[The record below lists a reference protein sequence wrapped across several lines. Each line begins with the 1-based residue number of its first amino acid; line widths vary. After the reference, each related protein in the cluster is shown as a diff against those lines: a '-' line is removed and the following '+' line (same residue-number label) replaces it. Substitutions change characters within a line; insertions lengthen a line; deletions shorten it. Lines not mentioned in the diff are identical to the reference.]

1 MWNLFQW
8 QSLKTRITLYCLGIF
23 LVGLWSLAFYASGM
37 LRGDMQRLLGDQ
49 QFSTVSFMVA
59 QVNQDLEDRLQ
70 VLEKVASKI
79 SPTLLADPA
88 ALQAFLSDRLLLQ
101 DSFNGGVIAYS
112 LEGTAIAEI
121 PLAAGRVGANHRER
135 DYLVSAL
142 EHDKAMVGQTVIS
155 AAPAMKFFAIAA
167 PVHDEQGKVIG
178 AIAGVTNL
186 EIPSFLTK
194 ITNHTYG
201 QTGNYFLMASRYRMI
216 VATSD
221 QGRLME
227 VLPASGISPWI
238 DRFVQGFNGSVVT
251 VNPHGHEVLVSVKQ
265 IPLAG
270 WYASVT
276 LASDEAFEPIRAM
289 QLRMLLATVLLTLLA
304 GGATWWMLRRQL
316 SPMLAAV
323 NTLASLSDPT
333 QPVQRLA
340 ITRNDEIGDLIG
352 GFNHL
357 LDTLSQREE
366 QVRQLAFYDPLTQ
379 LPNRRL
385 LNDRLSQAMAATRR
399 NACHGA
405 LMFLDLDNFKPL
417 NDVHGH
423 AVGDLLLMETAAR
436 LRQCVR
442 EIDTVSRFGGD
453 EFVVMLS
460 DLSTD
465 TATATAEALGIAE
478 KIHTALA
485 APYLLSLPS
494 KTLPAGVLQ
503 DVKVVEHHCTASIG
517 VIVFSS
523 LDASQDEIL
532 KSADAAMYQAKDA
545 GRNTIQFF
553 TAPVCPV

>member
-23 LVGLWSLAFYASGM
+23 LVGLWSLAFYASGV

-70 VLEKVASKI
+70 MLEKIASKT
-79 SPTLLADPA
+79 SPALIFQPAD
-88 ALQAFLSDRLLLQ
+88 LQDFLSDRLLLQ
-101 DSFNGGVIAYS
+101 DSFNGGVIAYN
-112 LEGTAIAEI
+112 LEGKALAEV
-121 PLAAGRVGANHRER
+121 PLSAGRVGVNHGER

-142 EHDKAMVGQTVIS
+142 QHDKAMVGQTVIS
-155 AAPAMKFFAIAA
+155 TAPSAKFFAIAV

-178 AIAGVTNL
+178 TIAGVTDL

-201 QTGNYFLMASRYRMI
+201 QTGNYYLMVSRYRTI

-221 QGRLME
+221 PDRLME
-227 VLPASGISPWI
+227 VLPAPGISPWI
-238 DRFVQGFNGSVVT
+238 DRFVQGFNGSVVV
-251 VNPHGHEVLVSVKQ
+251 VNPHGLEVLVSVKQ

-276 LASDEAFEPIRAM
+276 LASDEAFEPILAM
-289 QLRMLLATVLLTLLA
+289 QLRMLVATVLLTFLA
-304 GGATWWMLRRQL
+304 GGATWWMLRIQL
-316 SPMLAAV
+316 SPMLTAV
-323 NTLASLSDPT
+323 NTLASLSSST

-352 GFNHL
+352 SFNHL
-357 LDTLSQREE
+357 LDTLGQREE
-366 QVRQLAFYDPLTQ
+366 QVLQLAFYDPLTQ
-379 LPNRRL
+379 LSNRRL

-399 NACHGA
+399 NGCHGA

-417 NDVHGH
+417 NDAHGH
-423 AVGDLLLMETAAR
+423 AVGDLLLIETAAR
-436 LRQCVR
+436 LKQCVR

-453 EFVVMLS
+453 EFIVMLS
-460 DLSTD
+460 NLSAD
-465 TATATAEALGIAE
+465 AATAKAETLSIAE

-494 KTLPAGVLQ
+494 KASTA
-503 DVKVVEHHCTASIG
+503 DVAASNQVNQVIEHRCTASIG
-517 VIVFSS
+517 VVMFSS
-523 LDASQDEIL
+523 LDTHQDEIL
-532 KSADAAMYQAKDA
+532 KSADTAMYQAKDA
-545 GRNTIQFF
+545 GRNLIRFF
-553 TAPVCPV
+553 VAPA

>member
-1 MWNLFQW
+1 MLNFLQW

-23 LVGLWSLAFYASGM
+23 LFGLWSLAFYASGM

-49 QFSTVSFMVA
+49 QFSTLSFMVA
-59 QVNQDLEDRLQ
+59 QIDQDLKDRVQ
-70 VLEKVASKI
+70 VLEKIASKT
-79 SPTLLADPA
+79 SPMLLSQPV

-101 DSFNGGVIAYS
+101 DLFNGGVIAYN
-112 LEGTAIAEI
+112 LDGMAIAEV
-121 PLAAGRVGANHRER
+121 PLAAGRVGANHRAR
-135 DYLVSAL
+135 DYLVSTL
-142 EHDKAMVGQTVIS
+142 EHGKPMVGQTVIS
-155 AAPAMKFFAIAA
+155 TAPAAKFFAIAV

-178 AIAGVTNL
+178 ALAGVTNL
-186 EIPSFLTK
+186 EIPNFLTK

-201 QTGNYFLMASRYRMI
+201 QTGNYFLMVSRYRTI

-227 VLPASGISPWI
+227 VLPEAGISPWI
-238 DRFVQGFNGSVVT
+238 DRFVQGFNGSVVV
-251 VNPHGHEVLVSVKQ
+251 VNPHGLEVLVSVKQ
-265 IPLAG
+265 IPVAG

-276 LASDEAFEPIRAM
+276 LPSEEAFEPIRAM
-289 QLRMLLATVLLTLLA
+289 QLRMLVATILLTLLA

-316 SPMLAAV
+316 APMLTAV
-323 NTLASLSDPT
+323 NTLASLSDPS

-340 ITRNDEIGDLIG
+340 IARNDEIGDLIG

-366 QVRQLAFYDPLTQ
+366 QVRQLAFYDPLTK
-379 LPNRRL
+379 LSNRRL

-405 LMFLDLDNFKPL
+405 LMFLDLDNFKSL
-417 NDVHGH
+417 NDAHGH
-423 AVGDLLLMETAAR
+423 GVGDLLLMEVAAR

-465 TATATAEALGIAE
+465 MATAMAETLSIAE

-485 APYLLSLPS
+485 TPYLLRLAPS
-494 KTLPAGVLQ
+494 AELVGLAQ
-503 DVKVVEHHCTASIG
+503 EASVVEHHCTASIG
-517 VIVFSS
+517 VIVFSN
-523 LDASQDEIL
+523 LDTSQDEIL

-545 GRNTIQFF
+545 GRNTIRFF
-553 TAPVCPV
+553 TATV